1 MNELKDFQELKKRIL
16 VTYQSYYPQFQ
27 GDWKSF
33 SSKDIRQLIDLIE
46 TELKERVSE
55 KWIYTHLK
63 PEANEKLPRKDMLDI
78 FSRFSGFA
86 DWDDFRFQ
94 NRSDS
99 EELLAKDGK
108 LPKSK
113 QRLLAFGLVLFAVLV
128 TVAYTFYNKSEP
140 KTIQIKNEFTKEP
153 VQAEELQVFKV
164 SKDEKI
170 PVDLENSSFEVDT
183 NSEKII
189 IESPYFETKEV
200 EISKTDQE
208 ILIKPEDYAMV
219 LKNFIHSDLKD
230 WENRKEKLEK
240 ILSEDLEV
248 ILMLKENLGAE
259 YLNKEEFSGKL
270 IVPTSETKKMKI
282 LNLETNDKKQINF
295 IRIQIL

>member
-1 MNELKDFQELKKRIL
+1 MNELKDFQKLKKRIL
-16 VTYQSYYPQFQ
+16 TTYQSFYPQFQ

-78 FSRFSGFA
+78 FSRFSGYS
-86 DWDDFRFQ
+86 DWDDFRLQ
-94 NRSDS
+94 IQSDS
-99 EELLAKDGK
+99 EELLEKDGK

-113 QRLLAFGLVLFAVLV
+113 QRLIAFGLVLFAVML
-128 TVAYTFYNKSEP
+128 TLIHIYYKKSEQ

-164 SKDEKI
+164 SENEKV
-170 PVDLENSSFEVDT
+170 PVDVENSSIEVDN

-200 EISKTDQE
+200 QISKTNQE

-230 WENRKEKLEK
+230 WENRKEKLER

-259 YLNKEEFSGKL
+259 YLNKKEFSGKL
-270 IVPTSETKKMKI
+270 IVPTSETRKMKI
-282 LNLETNDKKQINF
+282 LNLETNDEKQITF
-295 IRIQIL
+295 IRIQQI

>member
-1 MNELKDFQELKKRIL
+1 MDELKNFQELKKRIL
-16 VTYQSYYPQFQ
+16 EAYQKFYPQFQ
-27 GDWKSF
+27 SDWKNF

-46 TELKERVSE
+46 TELRERVSE

-63 PEANEKLPRKDMLDI
+63 PEANDKLPRKDMLDI
-78 FSRFSGFA
+78 FSKFSGFA

-153 VQAEELQVFKV
+153 VQAEEL
-164 SKDEKI
+164 
-170 PVDLENSSFEVDT
+170 
-183 NSEKII
+183 
-189 IESPYFETKEV
+189 
-200 EISKTDQE
+200 
-208 ILIKPEDYAMV
+208 
-219 LKNFIHSDLKD
+219 
-230 WENRKEKLEK
+230 
-240 ILSEDLEV
+240 
-248 ILMLKENLGAE
+248 
-259 YLNKEEFSGKL
+259 
-270 IVPTSETKKMKI
+270 
-282 LNLETNDKKQINF
+282 
-295 IRIQIL
+295 